1 MTESSLDV
9 VEVFVRNDND
19 VSEMESMESSEEES
33 SDRTVEEK
41 SVICN
46 GSGKG
51 SNEVIVEVEVVQ
63 NKYSM
68 VSKAKVE
75 KMVDRFL
82 RRQGCLES
90 VLLNGFEGALEEHV
104 KTI

>member
-1 MTESSLDV
+1 MTDSSLDV
-9 VEVFVRNDND
+9 VEVFVWNDDD

-41 SVICN
+41 SVIW
-46 GSGKG
+46 KG

-82 RRQGCLES
+82 RRQDTILCFAK
-90 VLLNGFEGALEEHV
+90 LLIL
-104 KTI
+104 KPPM